1 MNLTYNLV
9 YTPSLDD
16 GYRADEKDINWLCSD
31 RKIHIRLRD
40 YNKPEVIVGFI
51 NKLTYLVTYLVN
63 SGCTASLESM
73 RENPDKYLSTFCEND
88 ESFLHLV
95 DFIKSSLHDSRY
107 SGIKVTKVYRK
118 KKVNK
123 PNSFGIISDGAM
135 PVEDG
140 YKLGSIKQSQ
150 LVVIARV
157 EYSNP
162 DDKVGESISEDLG
175 KIVKSVN
182 KGMTSRVGNMF
193 FQEYGLD
200 EDRADRVER
209 LDSVGNFI
217 NDDYQEMK

>member
-140 YKLGSIKQSQ
+140 YKLGDLSFFIGEFRIPLYEFLFNDAYT
-150 LVVIARV
+150 LVLQEKPAPLACYDKFTRKSLNKSSTK
-157 EYSNP
+157 EYF
-162 DDKVGESISEDLG
+162 EY
-175 KIVKSVN
+175 VKLV
-182 KGMTSRVGNMF
+182 
-193 FQEYGLD
+193 
-200 EDRADRVER
+200 
-209 LDSVGNFI
+209 
-217 NDDYQEMK
+217 